1 MAPPTPPM
9 VRALPARTT
18 RNRPRRPR
26 AARWRP
32 VARLVRRGLR
42 FPVTVAITV
51 IAAAVAGCAT
61 APSGGPPRL
70 APGGN
75 SQAQAYVQPLPP
87 PGPTNSSAWTPQN
100 VVLGFLHASASY
112 AFDPAAAR
120 QYLEPELRRSWHP
133 GPGVTVVGETP
144 VVTRLSYNP
153 KENLG
158 SGQAASEEVVVHFT
172 GQQLA

>member
-42 FPVTVAITV
+42 FPMTVALTV

-61 APSGGPPRL
+61 APSGGPPRW

-87 PGPTNSSAWTPQN
+87 PGPTVSWEPEQ
-100 VVLGFLHASASY
+100 VVFGFLHASASY

-120 QYLEPELRRSWHP
+120 QYLVPELRKSWHP
-133 GPGVTVVGETP
+133 APGVDVVGAPSVSTP
-144 VVTRLSYNP
+144 LPYNP
-153 KENLG
+153 KLQG
-158 SGQAASEEVVVHFT
+158 PGIGQR
-172 GQQLA
+172 